1 MISLHLKEYCGNCP
15 EFKADVEKE
24 QLCDPYGEVSVIHT
38 TIRCKYRERCERLL
52 KYLQKQKE

>member
-52 KYLQKQKE
+52 KYL